1 MPVVQIHILDH
12 HSAGEKKKLAMEMT
26 KAITSSL
33 KVPKEWVNIIISE
46 MKPENNAVGGILIK
60 DMPKAKKKKG

>member
-12 HSAGEKKKLAMEMT
+12 HSKDEKRKLVASMT
-26 KAITSSL
+26 KAIVASL

-46 MKPENNAVGGILIK
+46 MKPEHNAVGGILIK